1 MHCRLLGMLA
11 TFCIAAGLAFGSA
24 TTSAQNL
31 LTDLGPGTAF
41 GINNSGEVVLSNGIW
56 SNGTVTAFP
65 TGFSGTAINAS
76 GQVAGALVAN
86 GVEGAAF
93 YSNGTV
99 TLIGA
104 NSDPTLAISGA
115 LGINDNGVVVGQGSG
130 NGGQY
135 IYAFIYNGQLSSL
148 GTLPGSA
155 ANTFGFTSQANG
167 VNNAGLVTGS
177 AINNSGFN
185 NTVDAFIYD
194 ITGATWTDLGPGAG
208 VAINA
213 SGQVLLGGAI
223 YSNGT
228 TTQIPIFGN
237 AINATAQVVGRNF
250 FYSGGIID
258 LNNLVNATDPLKP
271 YVTLNFAVGINDSL
285 LVVVNGV
292 DSRTQLN
299 HAYLV
304 QAPWITISPGP
315 LTFPSQIIGTV
326 SSAQT
331 ITVTNAGATALPI
344 DSVSTSGDFLQTNNC
359 GPSLAPSGTCA
370 VMVTFG
376 PTAAGARTGNL
387 TVTTNSVPVT
397 VPLSGTAPVQVTI
410 SSSATTTAENVP
422 VKLTWTASPGSTCTA
437 TGGTSADGW
446 VGTIA
451 ITGTQSVAES
461 SGGAYEYGLSCVAG
475 SQSASSQVSVVVN
488 WPVVSVSLTAS
499 PASFTAGQS
508 ITLKW
513 SSANATSCTA
523 TGGGADDMWPGSKA
537 TSGSSVVTE
546 PYAPAGSS
554 LTLTF
559 SIECMS
565 SVSGLSAIASA
576 KSIENAVAPAPT
588 PTAPAAMSGGGG
600 ALDSVAVLFLAG
612 VAALRRSRH
621 SSLHSKIR
629 APQSDLGNSKLTSG
643 TSIDLT

>member
-1 MHCRLLGMLA
+1 MDCRLLRLIAKVCWIPVLA
-11 TFCIAAGLAFGSA
+11 VGSA
-24 TTSAQNL
+24 ATSAQTP
-31 LTDLGPGTAF
+31 LTDLGPGSAY
-41 GINNSGEVVLSNGIW
+41 GINNSGQVVLSNGIW
-56 SNGTVTAFP
+56 TNGTVTAFP
-65 TGFSGTAINAS
+65 TGFTGAAINSSA
-76 GQVAGALVAN
+76 QVAGALVAN

-104 NSDPTLAISGA
+104 NSDPTLAVSGA

-135 IYAFIYNGQLSSL
+135 VYAFIYNGQITSL
-148 GTLPGSA
+148 GTFPGSV

-167 VNNAGLVTGS
+167 INNAGLVTGS
-177 AINNSGFN
+177 AINDSGIN

-194 ITGATWTDLGPGAG
+194 ITGAAWTDLGPGAG

-228 TTQIPIFGN
+228 TTPIPIQGI
-237 AINATAQVVGRNF
+237 AINGTAQVVGGNF

-258 LNNLVNATDPLKP
+258 LNTLVSATDPLKP
-271 YVTLNFAVGINDSL
+271 YVTLNSAVGINDSL

-315 LTFPSQIIGTV
+315 LSFPSQAIGTV

-331 ITVTNAGATALPI
+331 IAVTNTGTTALPI
-344 DSVSTSGDFLQTNNC
+344 DTVSISGEFLQTNNC
-359 GPSLAPSGTCA
+359 GASLAPSGACTI
-370 VMVTFG
+370 MVTFG
-376 PTAAGARTGNL
+376 PTAAGARTGKL
-387 TVTTNSVPVT
+387 TVTSSGVPVT
-397 VPLSGTAPVQVTI
+397 VPLAGTAPVQVTI
-410 SSSATTTAENVP
+410 SSSAATTTENVP

-437 TGGTSADGW
+437 TGGSTADGW
-446 VGTIA
+446 IGAVA
-451 ITGTQSVAES
+451 VSGTQSVTET
-461 SGGAYEYGLSCVAG
+461 SGGSYVYGLTCASG
-475 SQSASSQVSVVVN
+475 SQSAKGQVSVLVN
-488 WPVVSVSLTAS
+488 WPVVSASLTAS
-499 PASFTAGQS
+499 PASFTAGNS
-508 ITLKW
+508 ITLTW

-523 TGGGADDMWPGSKA
+523 SGGGASDTWPGAKA
-537 TSGSSVVTE
+537 TSGSSTFTE

-559 SIECMS
+559 TITCTS
-565 SVSGLSAIASA
+565 SVSGLSATASA
-576 KSIENAVAPAPT
+576 KSVENAAAPSK
-588 PTAPAAMSGGGG
+588 SGGGG
-600 ALDSVAVLFLAG
+600 ALDPMTVLFLTG
-612 VAALRRSRH
+612 IAALLRFRSTRTF
-621 SSLHSKIR
+621 L
-629 APQSDLGNSKLTSG
+629 PLDY
-643 TSIDLT
+643 